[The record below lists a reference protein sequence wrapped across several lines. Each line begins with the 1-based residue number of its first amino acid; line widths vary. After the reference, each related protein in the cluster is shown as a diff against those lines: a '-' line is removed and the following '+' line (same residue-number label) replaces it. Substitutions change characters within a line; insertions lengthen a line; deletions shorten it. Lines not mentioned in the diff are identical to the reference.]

1 MAHQL
6 PERSFPLW
14 RDQSIESFPAL
25 TENTEADVTVIGSGI
40 TGIMTAYLL
49 VKKGYSVVVLEAGKI
64 VEGTTGYTTA
74 KISAQHGLIYDHLIQ
89 TFGKEKAKLYYEANQ
104 HALQLIDQIRQ
115 DHHIDCDFAYQDAY
129 VYSTTAEST
138 QNIEKEAKAY
148 EQLGINGELSEHTDL
163 PFPVT
168 ASIKMKDQAH
178 FNPVK
183 FLLPLI
189 SYLKENGTSF
199 YEDTRAV
206 DIKEGKRPEVI
217 TRNGQRVRS
226 DHVVMASH
234 FPFKDFKGLYFARLH
249 VDRSYSLAVKMTD
262 QLPDGMYLNAE
273 SPKRSLRHAIGD
285 NGERYLLIG
294 GEGHPSG
301 QSRNTEQHYERLRD
315 YAETHF
321 DVENVPYRWSSQD
334 MTTLD
339 MVPYIGP
346 ITEKHSNIH
355 VATGFAK
362 WGMTNGTAAAMVITD
377 LISQDSSPY
386 AELFN
391 PSRFHAQEDVKNF
404 TKENADVAKEFVK
417 GKLSKGDRTM
427 DDLALDE
434 GALINKDGKKAGAYK
449 TADGTVKVVDTTCT
463 HMGCDVEWNNG
474 ERSWDCPCHGS
485 RFTPD
490 GEVIEGPA
498 TKPLKKLTK
507 E

>member
-1 MAHQL
+1 MANQL

-14 RDQSIESFPAL
+14 RHQSIGSFPAL

-49 VKKGYSVVVLEAGKI
+49 VKKGFRVVILEAGKI

-74 KISAQHGLIYDHLIQ
+74 KISSQHGLIYDHLIQ
-89 TFGKEKAKLYYEANQ
+89 TFGKEKAKLYYDANQ
-104 HALQLIDQIRQ
+104 EALQLMDQIRQ
-115 DHHIDCDFAYQDAY
+115 EHHIDCDFAYQDAY
-129 VYSTTAEST
+129 VYSTTVESKR
-138 QNIEKEAKAY
+138 NIEKEAKAY
-148 EQLGINGELSEHTDL
+148 EQLGIDGELSQHTDL

-189 SYLKENGTSF
+189 EYLRENGTSI

-217 TRNGQRVRS
+217 TRNGQRVHS

-249 VDRSYSLAVKMTD
+249 VDRSYSLAVKMTG

-273 SPKRSLRHAIGD
+273 SPKRSLRHAIDSNGD
-285 NGERYLLIG
+285 RYLLIG

-301 QSRNTEQHYERLRD
+301 QSRNTEQHYKRLRD
-315 YAETHF
+315 YAEQHF
-321 DVENVPYRWSSQD
+321 DVESVPYRWSSQD

-346 ITEKHSNIH
+346 ITEKHFNIH

-377 LISQDSSPY
+377 LISQDHSPY

-391 PSRFHAQEDVKNF
+391 PSRFHAQEDVKSF
-404 TKENADVAKEFVK
+404 TKENANVAKEFVK
-417 GKLSKGDRTM
+417 GKLSKGDRTI
-427 DDLALDE
+427 DDLIPDE
-434 GALINKDGKKAGAYK
+434 GAIINIDGKKAGAYK
-449 TADGTVKVVDTTCT
+449 TDDGTMKIVDTTCT
-463 HMGCDVEWNNG
+463 HMGCDLEWNNG

-498 TKPLKKLTK
+498 TEPLKKLSK

>member
-6 PERSFPLW
+6 PERSLPLW
-14 RDQSIESFPAL
+14 RDQSFESFPAL

-49 VKKGYSVVVLEAGKI
+49 VKKGYSVVILEAGRL

-74 KISAQHGLIYDHLIQ
+74 KISSQHGLIYDHLIQ
-89 TFGKEKAKLYYEANQ
+89 TFGKEKAKLYYDANLE
-104 HALQLIDQIRQ
+104 ALQLIDQIRQ
-115 DHHIDCDFAYQDAY
+115 EHQIDCDFAYQDAY
-129 VYSTTAEST
+129 VYSTTAESKKS
-138 QNIEKEAKAY
+138 IEKEAKAY
-148 EQLGINGELSEHTDL
+148 QQLGIDGELTDQTEL
-163 PFPVT
+163 PFSVT
-168 ASIKMKDQAH
+168 ASVKMKNQAH

-189 SYLKENGTSF
+189 DYLRENGTSI

-217 TRNGQRVRS
+217 TRNGQRIRS

-249 VDRSYSLAVKMTD
+249 VDRSYTLAVKTTD
-262 QLPDGMYLNAE
+262 IPDGMYLNAE
-273 SPKRSLRHAIGD
+273 SPKRSLRHTIDENGD
-285 NGERYLLIG
+285 RYLLIG

-301 QSRNTEQHYERLRD
+301 QDKNTEGNYERLRGFT
-315 YAETHF
+315 EKHF
-321 DVENVPYRWSSQD
+321 NVKEVPYRWSSQD

-339 MVPYIGP
+339 MIPYIGP
-346 ITEKHSNIH
+346 ITEKHTNIH

-377 LISQDSSPY
+377 LITQNSSPY
-386 AELFN
+386 ADLFN

-417 GKLSKGDRTM
+417 GKLNKGDQTI
-427 DDLALDE
+427 DDLAPDE
-434 GALINKDGKKAGAYK
+434 GSLITKDGKKAGVYK
-449 TADGTVKVVDTTCT
+449 AVDGTVKVVDTTCT
-463 HMGCDVEWNNG
+463 HMGCDLEWNNG

-498 TKPLKKLTK
+498 TKPLKKLSN